1 MALMIKLVKWFMTI
15 KKALLG
21 LLILFSIQSH
31 AETSLLCTGD
41 GRTVYASYV
50 LILSED
56 DVIADFAHKSVSF
69 NVVYDDNEFVVAS
82 SSSGFPGKTIY
93 ENRVT
98 HRYMQ
103 FNKYKDVIV
112 ADSAFSGPL
121 YDYEEYRIHFNIN
134 RFNGKFYYMHY
145 YTRSKNPSDGT
156 PIKPW
161 EETYGIGTDKLIE
174 INGTCKVHKL
184 AF

>member
-50 LILSED
+50 LAFNED
-56 DVIADFAHKSVSF
+56 DVIADFAHKDVSF

-82 SSSGFPGKTIY
+82 SSGGFPGGTIY
-93 ENRVT
+93 QNFVANRV
-98 HRYMQ
+98 MQ
-103 FNKYKDVIV
+103 FNKDKDWIW
-112 ADSAFSGPL
+112 ADSNFSGPL
-121 YDYEEYRIHFNIN
+121 YDYETYRIHFNIN
-134 RFNGKFYYMHY
+134 RFNGKFSYLHS
-145 YTRSKNPSDGT
+145 YTRSENPSDGT
-156 PIKPW
+156 PIESW
-161 EETYGIGTDKLIE
+161 EETYGIGTDKHIK
-174 INGTCKVHKL
+174 IKGTCKVHKL